1 MPRPI
6 LLVLAVFFIFK
17 LSDAASHACSEQ
29 ADISAK
35 PYKPTAPLRKVMI
48 VAYTKNYENRTMF
61 EKELEYRLG
70 VKGYSAVASVRIQE
84 DTHLPG
90 REEILEMLTDNNLD
104 GVAVM
109 RLVDVST
116 EEGYSR
122 STRSMSDPFAPFY
135 FHTYYQAY
143 ANIYSMDL
151 IIDRQ
156 VVLELR
162 LFETSSEKMIHRHQE
177 SMTNAESV
185 ETLAGTLTEKFSRD
199 LKKSR
204 LLQKKTSQ

>member
-1 MPRPI
+1 M
-6 LLVLAVFFIFK
+6 LLLLAVLFIISM
-17 LSDAASHACSEQ
+17 SDAASHASLEK

-70 VKGYSAVASVRIQE
+70 MKGYSAVSSVRIQE

-90 REEILEMLTDNNLD
+90 REEILEMLAENNLD

-109 RLVDVST
+109 RLIDIST
-116 EEGYSR
+116 EKGYSQ

-135 FHTYYQAY
+135 FQTYYQAY

-162 LFETSSEKMIHRHQE
+162 LFETATEKMIYQLQE
-177 SMTNAESV
+177 GIANAESAEEV
-185 ETLAGTLTEKFSRD
+185 AGTLTEKFSRS

-204 LLQKKTSQ
+204 LLLKKTSP